1 MKSTTSVI
9 ATPDM
14 SRITPLLRRYAWF
27 EGEAGSTT
35 PEAQTPSTTVTPPVN
50 GGNDEGKKFTQAE
63 LDKYAGER
71 GVKAAE
77 AARKKLLEKFGIEDE
92 DADAE
97 LLKAAKAKREADKS
111 EVEKAAK
118 AVETEKQRADKLA
131 AELEAER
138 AEHRLERLDTLLNAA
153 LKDAGAKDVE
163 LSLIGLKARKAKDVE
178 ALLDADGKVDG
189 TKVTALVTA
198 AKAAYPDQFGL
209 KSTVPGTGSHRGG
222 TRPDPA
228 REGKEKARQDVK
240 ERQRSG
246 W

>member
-1 MKSTTSVI
+1 MTQQ
-9 ATPDM
+9 
-14 SRITPLLRRYAWF
+14 
-27 EGEAGSTT
+27 TT
-35 PEAQTPSTTVTPPVN
+35 PVIPDAPEPQPAQIAATAN
-50 GGNDEGKKFTQAE
+50 GKTFTQAE
-63 LDKYAGER
+63 VESLIKER
-71 GVKAAE
+71 LERHDNAAI
-77 AARKKLLEKFGIEDE
+77 KKLREKIGIEDE

-111 EVEKAAK
+111 EVERLAG
-118 AVETEKQRADKLA
+118 ETEKEKQRADKALA
-131 AELEAER
+131 DLEAER